1 MKIRRLFKYHSL
13 KKKPI
18 RPTWNKYNLYNL
30 ATAGREPRIS
40 GKTFFQQKWLAKSLT
55 RAYHGEHIKE
65 RKWARMFSRRLPA
78 VVNMDPAYMAK
89 HNGSEQAAG
98 RGSGLSEP
106 PAYEKTADEKPAKQ
120 VIANPGRKVPTPYEQ
135 MTFAPLERRLDIA
148 IFRALFASSARQARQ
163 MVVHGAV
170 TVNGKKMKHPGY
182 LLNPGDLFQVDVER
196 VLYATGA
203 PKDKKLLAAAMKAA
217 KKELAEEAQEAA
229 EEKDEEAEEAEEEE
243 AQEAT
248 SKSGKKE
255 KQVDTSKFDEAWN
268 RKYELL
274 QLQRL
279 LQYAKHIADS
289 PSHQLSATRKQALR
303 ALKRDIKAAI
313 KQAQRRDGSVSP
325 TGNVVDDL
333 TMLLERLAVSPSK
346 AIQQEEAAKEL
357 SKKLDKQSRQVL
369 KKVIEY
375 NDEHEDNEID
385 PSKPYMTPWRPRNY
399 MSAFAFIP
407 RYLEVNQNICAAVYL
422 RHPVARPGESEVPSP
437 FSPTINQLAFNWY
450 LRRG

>member
-30 ATAGREPRIS
+30 ATAGREPRIIS
-40 GKTFFQQKWLAKSLT
+40 KTFFQQKWLAKSMT

-89 HNGSEQAAG
+89 YDGSEQAAG

-106 PAYEKTADEKPAKQ
+106 PAYEKTDDGKPAKQ
-120 VIANPGRKVPTPYEQ
+120 VIANPGRKVTTPYEQ

-217 KKELAEEAQEAA
+217 KKELAEEAQEAV
-229 EEKDEEAEEAEEEE
+229 EEEEAEAEEEE
-243 AQEAT
+243 GDAQEAT

-255 KQVDTSKFDEAWN
+255 KQADTSKFDEAWN

-313 KQAQRRDGSVSP
+313 KQAQRRDGSVVP

-346 AIQQEEAAKEL
+346 AIQQEDAAKEL
-357 SKKLDKQSRQVL
+357 SKKLDKQSSQVL

-375 NDEHEDNEID
+375 NDEHEDSEID

-399 MSAFAFIP
+399 MSAFAFVP

>member
-1 MKIRRLFKYHSL
+1 
-13 KKKPI
+13 
-18 RPTWNKYNLYNL
+18 
-30 ATAGREPRIS
+30 
-40 GKTFFQQKWLAKSLT
+40 
-55 RAYHGEHIKE
+55 
-65 RKWARMFSRRLPA
+65 
-78 VVNMDPAYMAK
+78 
-89 HNGSEQAAG
+89 
-98 RGSGLSEP
+98 
-106 PAYEKTADEKPAKQ
+106 
-120 VIANPGRKVPTPYEQ
+120 
-135 MTFAPLERRLDIA
+135 
-148 IFRALFASSARQARQ
+148 
-163 MVVHGAV
+163 
-170 TVNGKKMKHPGY
+170 MKHPGY

-203 PKDKKLLAAAMKAA
+203 PKDKKLLAQAMKDA
-217 KKELAEEAQEAA
+217 KKEVAEEAA
-229 EEKDEEAEEAEEEE
+229 EEEGAEAEEAEEGD

-248 SKSGKKE
+248 SKSGGKKE
-255 KQVDTSKFDEAWN
+255 KQADTSKFDEAWN

-303 ALKRDIKAAI
+303 ALKRDIKSAI
-313 KQAQRRDGSVSP
+313 KQAQRRDGSVAP

-333 TMLLERLAVSPSK
+333 TMLLDRLAISPSE
-346 AIQQEEAAKEL
+346 AIRQKEAAKEL
-357 SKKLDKQSRQVL
+357 SEKLSKQSRQVL

-375 NDEHEDNEID
+375 NDEHEDTEID

-437 FSPTINQLAFNWY
+437 FSPTVNQLAFNWY

>member
-30 ATAGREPRIS
+30 ATAGREPRIHN
-40 GKTFFQQKWLAKSLT
+40 KTFFQQKWFAKSLT

-89 HNGSEQAAG
+89 YNGSEQAAG

-106 PAYEKTADEKPAKQ
+106 PAYEKTDDGKPAKQ
-120 VIANPGRKVPTPYEQ
+120 VIANPGRKVTTPYEQ

-196 VLYATGA
+196 VLSATGA

-217 KKELAEEAQEAA
+217 KKELAEEAQEAV
-229 EEKDEEAEEAEEEE
+229 EEEEAEAEEEGDS
-243 AQEAT
+243 QEAT

-255 KQVDTSKFDEAWN
+255 KQADTSKFDEAWN

-313 KQAQRRDGSVSP
+313 KQAQRRDGSVVP

-346 AIQQEEAAKEL
+346 AIQQEDAAKEL
-357 SKKLDKQSRQVL
+357 SKKLDKQSSQVL

-375 NDEHEDNEID
+375 NDEHEDSEID

-399 MSAFAFIP
+399 MSAFAFVP

>member
-1 MKIRRLFKYHSL
+1 
-13 KKKPI
+13 
-18 RPTWNKYNLYNL
+18 
-30 ATAGREPRIS
+30 
-40 GKTFFQQKWLAKSLT
+40 
-55 RAYHGEHIKE
+55 
-65 RKWARMFSRRLPA
+65 
-78 VVNMDPAYMAK
+78 
-89 HNGSEQAAG
+89 
-98 RGSGLSEP
+98 
-106 PAYEKTADEKPAKQ
+106 
-120 VIANPGRKVPTPYEQ
+120 
-135 MTFAPLERRLDIA
+135 
-148 IFRALFASSARQARQ
+148 
-163 MVVHGAV
+163 
-170 TVNGKKMKHPGY
+170 MKHPGY

-217 KKELAEEAQEAA
+217 KKELKEEAQEAG
-229 EEKDEEAEEAEEEE
+229 EEEEGAEEAEEED

-248 SKSGKKE
+248 TSNKSSKKE
-255 KQVDTSKFDEAWN
+255 KTPDTSKFDEAWN

-289 PSHQLSATRKQALR
+289 PSHQLSATRKKALR

-313 KQAQRRDGSVSP
+313 KQAQRRDGSVTP

-333 TMLLERLAVSPSK
+333 SMLLERLAVSPSEH
-346 AIQQEEAAKEL
+346 IQQQEAAKEL
-357 SKKLDKQSRQVL
+357 SQKLPKQSREVL

-375 NDEHEDNEID
+375 NDEHEDTEID

-422 RHPVARPGESEVPSP
+422 RHPVARPGESEVPTP

>member
-13 KKKPI
+13 KKQPI

-30 ATAGREPRIS
+30 ASARRGHTNRLPFM
-40 GKTFFQQKWLAKSLT
+40 TFFQQKWLAKSMT

-65 RKWARMFSRRLPA
+65 RKWQRMFSRRLQA
-78 VVNMDPAYMAK
+78 VVNMDPKYMAK
-89 HNGSEQAAG
+89 YNGSEQAAG
-98 RGSGLSEP
+98 RGSGLKEP
-106 PAYEKTADEKPAKQ
+106 PAYEMSESGQGAKR
-120 VIANPGRKVPTPYEQ
+120 VIANPGRKVATPYEQ

-170 TVNGKKMKHPGY
+170 TVNGKKACHHGKSLMKHPGY

-203 PKDKKLLAAAMKAA
+203 PKDKKLIAAAMKAA
-217 KKELAEEAQEAA
+217 KKEAEEKAQEAGEEEDA
-229 EEKDEEAEEAEEEE
+229 EEGEDAQKSTTSSMKEKKF
-243 AQEAT
+243 QEAWT
-248 SKSGKKE
+248 S
-255 KQVDTSKFDEAWN
+255 
-268 RKYELL
+268 KYELME
-274 QLQRL
+274 LQRL
-279 LQYAKHIADS
+279 LKHAKRIADS
-289 PSHQLSATRKQALR
+289 PSHQLTANRKKSLR

-313 KQAQRRDGSVSP
+313 EQARRRDESVP
-325 TGNVVDDL
+325 VTGNVVEDL
-333 TMLLERLAVSPSK
+333 TMLLDRLALSSSEDPQKSQAVR
-346 AIQQEEAAKEL
+346 EL
-357 SKKLDKQSRQVL
+357 KRQLPRSSREML

-375 NDEHEDNEID
+375 NDEHDSTEVD

-437 FSPTINQLAFNWY
+437 FSPIINQLAFNWY